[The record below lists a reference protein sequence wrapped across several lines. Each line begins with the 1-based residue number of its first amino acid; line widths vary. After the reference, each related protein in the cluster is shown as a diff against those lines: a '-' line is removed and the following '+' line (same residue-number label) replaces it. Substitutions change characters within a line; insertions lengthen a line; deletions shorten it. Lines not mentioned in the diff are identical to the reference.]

1 MWEHKDFLA
10 FFANGNAGPGDG
22 SVAFPA
28 TAKNVVSVGATE
40 NGTSAENMAVFSSHG
55 PTADGRLKPTVT
67 APGVN
72 ISSADSDGIK
82 DSNNCGTIAYS
93 GTSMATPA
101 VAGAAALVR
110 QYYENGY
117 WPSGTA
123 NAADGFAPSAA
134 LVKATLINSAQNM
147 TGAWAVAPI
156 PSTGQGWGRIN
167 LSNTLRFVG
176 DTKALDIADVS
187 TGLETGASWSQTY
200 FSSGDQAVKVTL
212 VWTDYP
218 GSMGADKDLVN
229 DLDLAVTKPDG
240 VTTYLGNVFA
250 NGASVTGSSADR
262 LNVEEQVLIPA
273 AQQGLYTVTVTAYNV
288 PYGPQPFAVVI
299 SGAGGITPKGFISLD
314 RTRYNGSSTIQI
326 KVGDLNL
333 NKNSTTVEEVS
344 VTIRSATEPGGEIV
358 RLVESGP
365 NTAVFV
371 GSLATRLGPAT
382 PNNGFLEIAEGDTI
396 TAIYLDANDGT
407 GAPATVTATALADLT
422 PPAISTIT
430 AEPIGQDG
438 ATVSWTT
445 NEPATTTVN
454 YGETTALGASKSV
467 PWFMTRHT
475 VDLGLLKEATT
486 YYYEVTSIDEAGNIG
501 RSNNGGSLLTFTTLS
516 LPPDLSVYSS
526 NNTETSQPETVIYGK
541 ASDPSGVASVLV
553 NGQAASYRTSDGY
566 YEITVSLSLGENLFT
581 VVATDTLGNARTL
594 SISITRLEPPDLVIT
609 SVANPAQGGIAEP
622 VHVDI
627 TLCNI
632 GAGPAPWSGWVAFF
646 LSNDAVISPTDD
658 MDLLS
663 YFGYG
668 DTIAPGECLPY
679 GLEIRLPGFTNL
691 IGNTYYFGAYADI
704 GVEIGESDETNNSRA
719 GSQITLGGPDLTMT
733 SVSAPQNAGT
743 DNRVHGRQH
752 GQEHRRRSKLG
763 F

>member
-1 MWEHKDFLA
+1 M
-10 FFANGNAGPGDG
+10 
-22 SVAFPA
+22 
-28 TAKNVVSVGATE
+28 
-40 NGTSAENMAVFSSHG
+40 
-55 PTADGRLKPTVT
+55 T

-147 TGAWAVAPI
+147 TGAYTVAPI

-187 TGLETGASWSQTY
+187 TGLETGASWSQSY
-200 FSSGDQAVKVTL
+200 FASGDQAVKVTL

-218 GSMGADKDLVN
+218 GSMGAAKALVN
-229 DLDLAVTKPDG
+229 DLDLAVTAPDG

-299 SGAGGITPKGFISLD
+299 SGAGGITPKGSISLD

-326 KVGDLNL
+326 KVGDLDL
-333 NKNSTTVEEVS
+333 NQNSTTVEEVS

-396 TAIYLDANDGT
+396 TAVYLDANDGT
-407 GAPATVTATALADLT
+407 GAPATVTAAALADLT
-422 PPAISTIT
+422 PPAISAIT

-445 NEPATTTVN
+445 NEPATATVN
-454 YGETTALGASKSV
+454 YGETTALGASQSV

-516 LPPDLSVYSS
+516 LPPDLTVYSS

-553 NGQAASYRTSDGY
+553 NGQAASYRASDGY
-566 YEITVSLSLGENLFT
+566 YEITVSLSPGGEPF
-581 VVATDTLGNARTL
+581 
-594 SISITRLEPPDLVIT
+594 
-609 SVANPAQGGIAEP
+609 
-622 VHVDI
+622 
-627 TLCNI
+627 
-632 GAGPAPWSGWVAFF
+632 
-646 LSNDAVISPTDD
+646 
-658 MDLLS
+658 
-663 YFGYG
+663 
-668 DTIAPGECLPY
+668 
-679 GLEIRLPGFTNL
+679 
-691 IGNTYYFGAYADI
+691 
-704 GVEIGESDETNNSRA
+704 
-719 GSQITLGGPDLTMT
+719 
-733 SVSAPQNAGT
+733 
-743 DNRVHGRQH
+743 
-752 GQEHRRRSKLG
+752 HRRRDGHPGQCPDAQHLDHPPGAARSGDHLRG
-763 F
+763 QSGAGRNR